1 MPNSLPMTHR
11 ATDRVFGLDLLRA
24 AAILSVICAHGFVV
38 LYPHFGSV
46 LGFFGHGGFYG
57 VELFFVLSGF
67 LIGQILIRQGPA
79 LGHAANVAVFYVR
92 RWFRT
97 LPLFFLFLAINVWL
111 EYQFREHHVGFSEAL
126 SHGFFLRNLTGFHMS
141 FFPESWSLAIEEWF
155 YLLFPAALW
164 LGLKITK
171 RFDGV
176 FLSAA
181 FAFFTFSTVARM
193 LAANDPAATWSEAQR
208 MVVIYRFDAL
218 MMGMFAAWLSVRF
231 PVRWRKH
238 RLLVALAGLA
248 LLFWMYATLWKIENH
263 QLAFGDDSY
272 FARTFRFTLVSLG
285 FALLLP
291 WASAWKL
298 TRENSCSTAI
308 RRIALWS
315 YGLYLVHLPV
325 FMIVT
330 EFVFRDSKVAPE
342 GALLFY
348 PANWR
353 CDRPQRAALS
363 FLRIALHSAAGES
376 GARRRWNSSARLIL
390 IRRLRKTARIQSQRY
405 QADRR
410 FFGSTPTDIHFKNR
424 APIPAFQTRS
434 AVEDQVA

>member
-1 MPNSLPMTHR
+1 MDPLLAKSMSAGSHPV
-11 ATDRVFGLDLLRA
+11 AQKSPADRVFGLDLLRA
-24 AAILSVICAHGFVV
+24 AAIMSVICAHGFVV

-79 LGHAANVAVFYVR
+79 LGRAADVAVFYVR

-97 LPLFFLFLAINVWL
+97 LPLFFLFLVINVGL
-111 EYQFREHHVGFSEAL
+111 EYQFRHHRVGFGETL

-164 LGLKITK
+164 LGLKVSK

-181 FAFFTFSTVARM
+181 FAFFAFSTVARM
-193 LAANDPAATWSEAQR
+193 LGASDPAATWSAAQR

-218 MMGMFAAWLSVRF
+218 MIGVFAAWLSIRF
-231 PVRWRKH
+231 PAWWRKH
-238 RLLVALAGLA
+238 QLFRALAGA
-248 LLFWMYATLWKIENH
+248 VLLVGMYATLWKIENH

-298 TRENSCSTAI
+298 TRENYCSTAI

-325 FMIVT
+325 FLIVT
-330 EFVFRDSKVAPE
+330 QWAFPDSRSLLRALTSFTLQI
-342 GALLFY
+342 GGAIMLSALLYRF
-348 PANWR
+348 
-353 CDRPQRAALS
+353 
-363 FLRIALHSAAGES
+363 FES
-376 GARRRWNSSARLIL
+376 PCT
-390 IRRLRKTARIQSQRY
+390 RLREKA
-405 QADRR
+405 
-410 FFGSTPTDIHFKNR
+410 
-424 APIPAFQTRS
+424 APAVAGIFPS
-434 AVEDQVA
+434 A

>member
-1 MPNSLPMTHR
+1 MSVGSNPTATKSQ
-11 ATDRVFGLDLLRA
+11 TDRVFGLDFLRA

-38 LYPHFGSV
+38 LYPHFGSI

-79 LGHAANVAVFYVR
+79 LGRAGSVAVFYVR

-97 LPLFFLFLAINVWL
+97 LPLFFLFLVINVWL
-111 EYQFREHHVGFSEAL
+111 EYQFREHHVGLSEGL
-126 SHGFFLRNLTGFHMS
+126 SHGFFLRNLTGFHMT

-164 LGLKITK
+164 LGLKISK

-231 PVRWRKH
+231 PARWRKH
-238 RLLVALAGLA
+238 RLLVALAGFA
-248 LLFWMYATLWKIENH
+248 LLVWMYATLWKIENH

-330 EFVFRDSKVAPE
+330 QFVFRDSKSLLRALSSFTLQIV
-342 GALLFY
+342 GALVLSALLYHFFES
-348 PANWR
+348 R
-353 CDRPQRAALS
+353 CT
-363 FLRIALHSAAGES
+363 
-376 GARRRWNSSARLIL
+376 
-390 IRRLRKTARIQSQRY
+390 RLREKAAPAVAGI
-405 QADRR
+405 
-410 FFGSTPTDIHFKNR
+410 FPR
-424 APIPAFQTRS
+424 A
-434 AVEDQVA
+434 